1 MLKIRLKS
9 LRKAILG
16 SIISISLFPMY
27 TYNSYGQDKT
37 LSTDNKETQAEQ
49 DTSFLSNR
57 EKIIYAVF
65 NSYLQKQMIK
75 LAHAEKLPPNSP
87 KYAYTTLT
95 QVIFLED
102 YNHKL
107 SDRFLS
113 LFKNT
118 YLPIVSSDRIDPKKP
133 YGDQKGFQRYTDKTT
148 ELKGF
153 KIIIL
158 QLKGDSSTK
167 TTVLYAVKYNKHSG
181 GSFRVEL
188 LKKSSKWE
196 VVKEKGGYKY

>member
-1 MLKIRLKS
+1 MK
-9 LRKAILG
+9 
-16 SIISISLFPMY
+16 
-27 TYNSYGQDKT
+27 
-37 LSTDNKETQAEQ
+37 
-49 DTSFLSNR
+49 
-57 EKIIYAVF
+57 V
-65 NSYLQKQMIK
+65 
-75 LAHAEKLPPNSP
+75 AHVEKLPPNAP
-87 KYAYTTLT
+87 KYTYTTLT
-95 QVIFLED
+95 QVIFLKD

-148 ELKGF
+148 GLKGF
-153 KIIIL
+153 KIGIL
-158 QLKGDSSTK
+158 QLKADSSTK

-181 GSFRVEL
+181 GSFCVEL
-188 LKKSSKWE
+188 LKKFSKWE